1 MRKIILMT
9 AFCVAGSFINIAV
22 IRLCF
27 IAGIPLYLDT
37 IMTISITLTGGFFW
51 GALCGMLTNLIHHT
65 FWGWGWEGY
74 LFILCDIA
82 TAFVTWLFMRLF
94 PGELNLSV
102 KLNKTRSAPSGIVY
116 KSSLFSMVMDR
127 LIVLIILSFALC
139 LAMSFL
145 GGLIAYIILTI
156 SSSYNFE
163 GSGITALFRSS
174 MFKGRTPVIVSE
186 IVSRVPVNIVDRLI
200 SAFCGFA
207 IALGLTKVLTAKTPI
222 LRYFSREKI

>member
-1 MRKIILMT
+1 MRKIILIIT
-9 AFCVAGSFINIAV
+9 FCLAGSFINIAV
-22 IRLCF
+22 TRLCF

-74 LFILCDIA
+74 LFIICNIA
-82 TAFVTWLFMRLF
+82 TAFVTWLFMQLF

-102 KLNKTRSAPSGIVY
+102 KLNKAKIMPSGIIF

-127 LIVLIILSFALC
+127 VIVLIILSFALC

-145 GGLIAYIILTI
+145 GGLIAYIILNI
-156 SSSYNFE
+156 SSSYNFD
-163 GSGITALFRSS
+163 GSGISALFRYS
-174 MFKGRTPVIVSE
+174 MFKGRVPVIVSE

-200 SAFCGFA
+200 SAFCGYA
-207 IALGLTKVLTAKTPI
+207 IALGLKRIIRSSSFLD
-222 LRYFSREKI
+222 